1 MTPDNQTQYRQLS
14 ARLAD
19 VSAKLA
25 DPTGRKDFLALC
37 EEYDQLMQQLD
48 QLNPRG
54 ENMTTTKNANLWN
67 LQSKIALL
75 EQEIERNTLCRYADA
90 ACRNTEGAN
99 YYKDIATALKMQL
112 SEARKLHKEQS
123 CKQ

>member
-19 VSAKLA
+19 VSAKLST
-25 DPTGRKDFLALC
+25 PLGRKDFLALC

-54 ENMTTTKNANLWN
+54 ENMTTPN
-67 LQSKIALL
+67 ID
-75 EQEIERNTLCRYADA
+75 ERYAINLEY
-90 ACRNTEGAN
+90 CGYTERKWVLRFCLKWIGAFDTRKQAYN
-99 YYKDIATALKMQL
+99 RAVEYETKRLKLDQL
-112 SEARKLHKEQS
+112 NPEVQS